1 MINKD
6 LLIQVIEELKNKNL
20 TLGAVESFTG
30 GLFSSALTS
39 ISGVSKIF
47 KGSIVS
53 YSTLIKENVVGVKHE
68 IIEKETVVSSSV
80 AEEMALQG
88 SKILDTDI
96 TVSFTGNA
104 GPTVCEGDKEVGLI
118 YISIYFEKNF
128 YTEEYRLNID
138 RNAIRETAV
147 DIALKNILK
156 ILEKNLKNP
165 HLCI

>member
-1 MINKD
+1 M
-6 LLIQVIEELKNKNL
+6 EELVKVLKEKSK
-20 TLGAVESFTG
+20 TIASCESLTG
-30 GLFSSALTS
+30 GLFAS
-39 ISGVSKIF
+39 
-47 KGSIVS
+47 SIVDVSGASSVLVGS
-53 YSTLIKENVVGVKHE
+53 YVTYMDKC
-68 IIEKETVVSSSV
+68 KETLLDGKEVLDSV
-80 AEEMALQG
+80 GAISKEMAYLMAYKVKEKLG
-88 SKILDTDI
+88 SNIA
-96 TVSFTGNA
+96 VSFTGNA

-128 YTEEYRLNID
+128 YTEEYHLNID